1 MQITQLILLQKIG
14 LYRQSSLKYIMNID
28 TLINTFDKGLRT
40 VFAAAAANRTRPDSG
55 LSETELS
62 ANDKKKAAALMRIN
76 HVGEVCAQAL
86 YSGQAL
92 TSNNVQLVNSLQASA
107 LEEIDHLAWC
117 EGRIKELGG
126 RKSWLNPVWYTASFT
141 MGAAAGL
148 MNDRWNLGFLAETEN
163 QVSIHLQSHLSKLK
177 HADIK
182 TRTIIDQMQQD
193 ETQHANDA
201 KQLGGADLPAPVKL
215 GMKLASKIMTTTA
228 YYV

>member
-1 MQITQLILLQKIG
+1 
-14 LYRQSSLKYIMNID
+14 MNID

-40 VFAAAAANRTRPDSG
+40 VFAPAVAGRVRPDEN
-55 LSETELS
+55 LSEAELS
-62 ANDKKKAAALMRIN
+62 ELDKKEAAALMRIN

-86 YSGQAL
+86 YSGQAI
-92 TSNNVQLVNSLQASA
+92 TSNNLQVVSSLQTSA

-117 EGRIKELGG
+117 EGRINELGG
-126 RKSWLNPVWYTASFT
+126 RKSLLNPVWYTASFT
-141 MGAAAGL
+141 MGVAAGL

-163 QVSIHLQSHLSKLK
+163 QVSIHLQSHLNKLN

-182 TRTIIDQMQQD
+182 TRSIINQMQQD
-193 ETQHANDA
+193 EAQHANDA
-201 KQLGGADLPAPVKL
+201 KLLGGAELPAPVKL